1 MKQVMTVEPRD
12 AGKWKREG
20 TDNRKQTGGSGRGG
34 GSPGLSQKRRRK
46 SRPMVVGGTECL
58 DRTYVES
65 PGRKPGTNG
74 MVQPLG
80 QSLEFGQSE
89 SGDAGGYTKWRQC
102 RGGWAN
108 HGTNQGELDKRAG
121 MLARR

>member
-1 MKQVMTVEPRD
+1 
-12 AGKWKREG
+12 
-20 TDNRKQTGGSGRGG
+20 
-34 GSPGLSQKRRRK
+34 
-46 SRPMVVGGTECL
+46 MVVGGTEYL

-65 PGRKPGTNG
+65 LGGKPGTNG

-108 HGTNQGELDKRAG
+108 HGTNPSKKDTNQGEPDKRAG
-121 MLARR
+121 MLARRTTPRPVPSTTSTQGLDTKAWNKRAAPIRSADGEF

>member
-1 MKQVMTVEPRD
+1 M
-12 AGKWKREG
+12 G
-20 TDNRKQTGGSGRGG
+20 
-34 GSPGLSQKRRRK
+34 
-46 SRPMVVGGTECL
+46 VGGTECL
-58 DRTYVES
+58 NRTYVES

-108 HGTNQGELDKRAG
+108 HGTNQGELDERAG
-121 MLARR
+121 MLARRTTPRPVPSATSTQGLDTKACVLVADGTGLGVVPLASI